1 MTTVYTRINGK
12 LAAFQADTADH
23 RLAIRAVRE
32 SLGDVPLSVQG
43 RWKNGPVLA
52 LISK

>member
-12 LAAFQADTADH
+12 LAVFHAETTNHGA
-23 RLAIRAVRE
+23 AIGAVRKE
-32 SLGDVPLSVQG
+32 LGDVALSRQG